1 MLNSIFA
8 LMKIVAQI
16 LLFIFIAFLVTPTI
30 VSVIEKS
37 SDTSITYSF
46 FEEEQSHK
54 QIKAIFHFDIAYE
67 IIHLSE
73 LTSSL
78 ILSENLSKHDIISST
93 IFIPPPDQV

>member
-1 MLNSIFA
+1 
-8 LMKIVAQI
+8 MKIVAQI

>member
-1 MLNSIFA
+1 
-8 LMKIVAQI
+8 MKIIAKI
-16 LLFIFIAFLVTPTI
+16 LLFIFIAFLLTPTI

-37 SDTSITYSF
+37 TDTSITYSF

-78 ILSENLSKHDIISST
+78 ILSENLSKHEIISST

>member
-1 MLNSIFA
+1 
-8 LMKIVAQI
+8 MKIVAQI
-16 LLFIFIAFLVTPTI
+16 LLFIFIAFLLTPTI

-37 SDTSITYSF
+37 NDTSITYSF

-54 QIKAIFHFDIAYE
+54 QIKAIFHFDVAYE